1 MAETDTGLDFG
12 NVTVG
17 KPVEGGC
24 CWTNFSASPA
34 FPTSATTKLE
44 EPWVSLG
51 ELSDNGYTKGHSVT
65 NNKFKG
71 WHGSVV
77 LTTISEEEHTYKLEF
92 IETAREAAAK
102 LFYGPNNV
110 TATEGIVNHIT
121 GKPFENVTV
130 PLVIDELESN
140 GYLRRTV
147 VKKAS
152 IDSFDD
158 EPHKKGELLVYGMTF
173 TAIEVDGS
181 AFDIYRAKPASA

>member
-1 MAETDTGLDFG
+1 MPNTDTGLDFS
-12 NVTVG
+12 NATVG
-17 KPVEGGC
+17 QPVEGGC
-24 CWTNFSASPA
+24 CWTNFSANPSYPED
-34 FPTSATTKLE
+34 ATTAMAD
-44 EPWVSLG
+44 PWVSLG
-51 ELSDNGYTKGHSVT
+51 ELSDNGYTKGHTAT

-92 IETAREAAAK
+92 IETSREAVMK
-102 LFYGPNNV
+102 LFYGADNV
-110 TATEGIVNHIT
+110 TAADGVVSHVT
-121 GKPFENVTV
+121 GKPMKNVQV

-158 EPHKKGELLVYGMTF
+158 EPHNKGALLVYGMQF

-181 AFDIYRAKPASA
+181 CFDIYRAKPASA